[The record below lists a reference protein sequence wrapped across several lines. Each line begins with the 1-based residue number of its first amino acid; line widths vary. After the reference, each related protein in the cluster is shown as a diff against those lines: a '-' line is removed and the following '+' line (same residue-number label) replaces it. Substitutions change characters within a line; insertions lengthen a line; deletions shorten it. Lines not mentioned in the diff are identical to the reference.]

1 MSLKELHISGLS
13 LEVLFLECI
22 FENGAS
28 KCAYVDIVKG
38 KYLRERENLVQGYL
52 GHRHRHRRRR
62 RRWLDGKQ
70 IKMLPH
76 TRSYL
81 LAASQPSSLS
91 LFRPFLVSL
100 WYSSHTSLSSCLSFF
115 HCSLFLKLSFC
126 LCVYPQLIQLQSYT
140 SQRTLYC
147 TMTSELLYNWD
158 LKLSLVWTFIALR
171 FFYFR
176 MTLWYSIHQSLSLS
190 TSLF

>member
-62 RRWLDGKQ
+62 RCWLDGKQ

-126 LCVYPQLIQLQSYT
+126 LCVYPQLIQLQSCT

-147 TMTSELLYNWD
+147 TLTSELLYNWD

-176 MTLWYSIHQSLSLS
+176 MTLWFSIHQSLSLS
-190 TSLF
+190 LSLF

>member
-1 MSLKELHISGLS
+1 MCLRRHRKGKIFERKRESGSRLPRPSPSPSSSSSLLTRWKANKDVAAHTFLPTCCITTIFPFIVPTLSCVSLIFVSHIS
-13 LEVLFLECI
+13 F
-22 FENGAS
+22 F
-28 KCAYVDIVKG
+28 
-38 KYLRERENLVQGYL
+38 
-52 GHRHRHRRRR
+52 
-62 RRWLDGKQ
+62 
-70 IKMLPH
+70 M
-76 TRSYL
+76 
-81 LAASQPSSLS
+81 
-91 LFRPFLVSL
+91 
-100 WYSSHTSLSSCLSFF
+100 SFF